1 MKKGEN
7 YGRKK
12 FLEDQWNKKELWLM
26 SNMPASEM
34 MTVAARI
41 MTNAM
46 LMLLLLIFIK
56 GRF

>member
-1 MKKGEN
+1 
-7 YGRKK
+7 
-12 FLEDQWNKKELWLM
+12 M

>member
-1 MKKGEN
+1 MN
-7 YGRKK
+7 D
-12 FLEDQWNKKELWLM
+12 FNT
-26 SNMPASEM
+26 NEM